1 MPSPLFRIDRL
12 ERIEDDDQTI
22 QTLLA
27 GFGIETTNQIKQR
40 YVLIARNQQ
49 QTKSLGLLIAEY
61 SQRTTIKL
69 TYIHVKTMWRRLSI
83 GHALL
88 ERLEQDCRTKGIA
101 TITATLDPKNQAI
114 NALTKSRKGWS
125 AGEQLNAYTFSSRS
139 AMEPVLR
146 KLEQTVHHLKHQTRI
161 KPLSECNPQDI
172 LEVSDTDHIPE
183 WAQLNRYNLNEANK
197 EFSRLFIKDDQII
210 GWLITFP
217 LANETLD
224 YRILWVDGKHRKT
237 GVAIRALAE
246 IIRQA
251 HFQRSDTMATSST
264 NNNNGIPWPKGFFV
278 VHAGNEAMN
287 HFAAK
292 RLAQGTSQQSQ
303 LIYREKRI
311 SRPLG

>member
-1 MPSPLFRIDRL
+1 MQSPRFRIDRL
-12 ERIEDDDQTI
+12 ERIDDDDQTI

-27 GFGIETTNQIKQR
+27 RFGIETTNQIKQR

-125 AGEQLNAYTFSSRS
+125 AGQQLYAYTFSSRS

-183 WAQLNRYNLNEANK
+183 WAQLNRYNLSEANK

-251 HFQRSDTMATSST
+251 HFQESDAMTPSST
-264 NNNNGIPWPKGFFV
+264 NNDRGIPWPKGFFV
-278 VHAGNEAMN
+278 MHADNEAMN
-287 HFAAK
+287 NLATK

-303 LIYREKRI
+303 LIYREKSI